1 VRQAT
6 RAECWQLRRKTTRFW
21 REGDPA
27 RGRVVEQ
34 LRREAE
40 RRHRSI
46 SDARS
51 SGGTGPA
58 PAWGRV
64 AARLRREAERWHRSI
79 SDARPSG
86 GTGPAPTRS
95 DDIADDSALGVR
107 LEAAAVRGVPRPRAS
122 SMSVGEASG
131 GS

>member
-27 RGRVVEQ
+27 WGRVVE
-34 LRREAE
+34 
-40 RRHRSI
+40 
-46 SDARS
+46 
-51 SGGTGPA
+51 
-58 PAWGRV
+58 
-64 AARLRREAERWHRSI
+64 RLRREAERWHRSI

-86 GTGPAPTRS
+86 GIGPAPTRS